1 MKFIA
6 KSMLI
11 LAVIALVI
19 GGVAYN
25 LMSVNVKQSGTI
37 NLAQQNLA
45 KESRPVTNDIEQVE
59 MNGPFDLAIIRADQA
74 SLDIQGEERLLPK
87 VVVQQDGKILRIST
101 KGMLV
106 TMNQMVKITLTIPK
120 LTSLTQY
127 GSGDSAVTG
136 FTGTELNFN
145 LNGSG
150 DLSFSGQYQHLGMQ
164 IKGSGNTEL
173 DIANADQIE
182 INSGGSGEV
191 TVIGKVNKLSAVT
204 TGSGNIDA
212 QRLISQQS
220 EAISH
225 GSGNI
230 KIYANKVAN
239 LTLTGTGDIEIYGN
253 PATKN
258 VTNTGTGEVSS
269 N

>member
-11 LAVIALVI
+11 LAVLALVI

-45 KESRPVTNDIEQVE
+45 KESRTLTNDVEQVE
-59 MNGPFDLAIIRADQA
+59 MNGPFDLAIIRADRA

-87 VVVQQDGKILRIST
+87 VVVQQDGKILHIST

-120 LTSLTQY
+120 LTGLTQY
-127 GSGDSAVTG
+127 GSGDSEVTG
-136 FTGTELNFN
+136 FSGTSINFN
-145 LNGSG
+145 VNGSG
-150 DLSFSGQYQHLGMQ
+150 DLSFSGQYQHVGVQ

-173 DIANADQIE
+173 DVANAEQIE
-182 INSGGSGEV
+182 INSAGSGDV
-191 TVIGKVNKLSAVT
+191 TAIGKVNKLSAVS

-212 QRLISQQS
+212 QRLISQQA

-230 KIYANKVAN
+230 KAYANKAVN
-239 LTLTGTGDIEIYGN
+239 ITLTGSGDIEIYGN
-253 PATKN
+253 PASKSVTK
-258 VTNTGTGEVSS
+258 TGSGEVSS